1 MREAEEKI
9 LISQSPTSVTFVAT
23 SNKDIV
29 PTHTHPHTG
38 NSSDVLKKTVE
49 SSKAYGAS
57 LFVEP
62 FRTVTEKYDYPYEDV
77 KIAEGI
83 MNEIVTSSGFP
94 SPAKYAPSS
103 GLVRTIISAY
113 SNHWDIVLT
122 PDVVWLTILQQFS
135 AYVNGGDRA
144 EQLRDRIVDFDGKKE
159 LTVNAAGTLF
169 NAPYGFLTMQMAEE
183 IAKNIKDPTL
193 RTWVDP
199 EFSTTTE
206 TDRVCAAASLMSIMQ
221 KYFSYRSDLT
231 CGIPSVTLKG
241 TVEDWQ
247 SLRNKIDR

>member
-1 MREAEEKI
+1 M
-9 LISQSPTSVTFVAT
+9 
-23 SNKDIV
+23 
-29 PTHTHPHTG
+29 
-38 NSSDVLKKTVE
+38 LKRTVE
-49 SSKAYGAS
+49 SSRAYEAS
-57 LFVEP
+57 LLVKP
-62 FRTVTEKYDYPYEDV
+62 FRIVTYKDVAPYKDV

-103 GLVRTIISAY
+103 GLVRTIIDAY
-113 SNHWDIVLT
+113 NNHWDIVLT

-135 AYVNGGDRA
+135 AYVNGGNRA
-144 EQLRDRIVDFDGKKE
+144 EQLRDRIVDFEGKKE
-159 LTVNAAGTLF
+159 LTVYADGTLF
-169 NAPYGFLTMQMAEE
+169 NAPYDFMTMQMAEK

-199 EFSTTTE
+199 DFSTTTE

-221 KYFSYRSDLT
+221 KYFSYTISLA

>member
-1 MREAEEKI
+1 M
-9 LISQSPTSVTFVAT
+9 
-23 SNKDIV
+23 
-29 PTHTHPHTG
+29 
-38 NSSDVLKKTVE
+38 LKRTVE
-49 SSKAYGAS
+49 SSRAYAAS
-57 LFVEP
+57 LLVEP
-62 FRTVTEKYDYPYEDV
+62 FRSVTVKDEDDNLYEDV

-94 SPAKYAPSS
+94 SPAKYASSS
-103 GLVRTIISAY
+103 GLVRTIIDAY
-113 SNHWDIVLT
+113 NNHWDIVLT

-135 AYVNGGDRA
+135 AYVNGENRA
-144 EQLRDRIVDFDGKKE
+144 EQLRDRIVDFEGKEE
-159 LTVNAAGTLF
+159 LTVYANGTLF
-169 NAPYGFLTMQMAEE
+169 NAPYGFMTMQMAEE

-206 TDRVCAAASLMSIMQ
+206 TDRVCSAASLMSIRQ
-221 KYFSYRSDLT
+221 KCSSYRGHFYLDP
-231 CGIPSVTLKG
+231 GIPSVTLKG

>member
-1 MREAEEKI
+1 MPEDEEVNEWFSI
-9 LISQSPTSVTFVAT
+9 
-23 SNKDIV
+23 
-29 PTHTHPHTG
+29 G
-38 NSSDVLKKTVE
+38 NSSEALKKTVE
-49 SSKAYGAS
+49 SSSAYKAS
-57 LFVEP
+57 LLVEP
-62 FRTVTEKYDYPYEDV
+62 FRIVTEKDVYPYEDV

-103 GLVRTIISAY
+103 GLVDTIISAY
-113 SNHWDIVLT
+113 NNHWDIVLT

-144 EQLRDRIVDFDGKKE
+144 EQLRDRIVDFQGKRTLIVE
-159 LTVNAAGTLF
+159 SNGTLF
-169 NAPYGFLTMQMAEE
+169 SAPYGFMTMQMAEE

-199 EFSTTTE
+199 QFSTTTE

-221 KYFSYRSDLT
+221 KYFNYEFGLG

>member
-1 MREAEEKI
+1 MPRQTEKKKKYPGWFSI
-9 LISQSPTSVTFVAT
+9 
-23 SNKDIV
+23 
-29 PTHTHPHTG
+29 G
-38 NSSDVLKKTVE
+38 NSSDVLKKTV
-49 SSKAYGAS
+49 KLCRAYGAS
-57 LFVEP
+57 LVDP
-62 FRTVTEKYDYPYEDV
+62 LSNIYTRGRDV

-94 SPAKYAPSS
+94 SPVKYASSS
-103 GLVRTIISAY
+103 GLVRTIIDAY
-113 SNHWDIVLT
+113 NNHWDIVLT

-135 AYVNGGDRA
+135 AYVNGGNRA
-144 EQLRDRIVDFDGKKE
+144 EQLRDRIVDFEGKEE
-159 LTVNAAGTLF
+159 LTLDAGGKLF
-169 NAPYGFLTMQMAEE
+169 NAPYGFMTMQMAEE

-199 EFSTTTE
+199 DFSTTTE

-221 KYFSYRSDLT
+221 KYFGYGFGID